1 MVSRCQK
8 RDQIMP
14 SYSFICEKC
23 DHHFEIFLSFSDYD
37 NHNVKCESCKSKKI
51 FRNYNE
57 DCAEMTASVKKAD
70 SELKTIGDLA
80 ARNTDRMSDDQK
92 QSLKEKHNSYRE
104 ESFQNG
110 LPSGMTKMNKTG
122 KKIKWT

>member
-1 MVSRCQK
+1 
-8 RDQIMP
+8 MP

-23 DHHFEIFLSFSDYD
+23 DAHFEIFLSFKEYD
-37 NHNVKCESCKSKKI
+37 EGTTKCISCKSKKLY
-51 FRNYNE
+51 RDYNE
-57 DCAEMTASVKKAD
+57 DCSTISASIKKAD

-80 ARNTDRMSDDQK
+80 ARNTERMSDDQK
-92 QSLKEKHNSYRE
+92 EALKQKHNSYRE

-110 LPSGMTKMNKTG
+110 LPKGMSQIKKPK